1 MTAPTPVPPDLE
13 DAVRPFGGLVYC
25 HVPAATRFNVD
36 ALPKPDDG
44 HDRWGTPRER
54 TVYLAGD
61 AAVAMV
67 EYARHRQPGAP
78 DDERRLMRLRLSAVT
93 VLDVRQPAV
102 AASLGT
108 PSSPGAVIDR
118 ERARRIAADV
128 RASGICQGLIVP
140 SAGFVDRADR
150 FNVILFA
157 ECLGRDLGELVTEP
171 EEVGRIRIGGG

>member
-1 MTAPTPVPPDLE
+1 MTAPSAVPADLE

-25 HVPAATRFNVD
+25 HVPAATRFSVD

-61 AAVAMV
+61 AAVAIV
-67 EYARHRQPGAP
+67 EYARHRQPGAA

-93 VLDVRQPAV
+93 VLDLRLPAV
-102 AASLGT
+102 AERLGMPNASG
-108 PSSPGAVIDR
+108 GVIDR
-118 ERARRIAADV
+118 QRARRIAADV

-157 ECLGRDLGELVTEP
+157 ECLGRDLGTLVTEP
-171 EEVGRIRIGGG
+171 EEVGRIRVAGG

>member
-1 MTAPTPVPPDLE
+1 MTAPSPVPPDLE
-13 DAVRPFGGLVYC
+13 DAVRPFGGLVFC
-25 HVPAATRFNVD
+25 HVPAATRFSVD

-44 HDRWGTPRER
+44 HDRWGTPGER

-61 AAVAMV
+61 PSVAMV

-93 VLDVRQPAV
+93 VLDLRQPSV
-102 AASLGT
+102 SSTLGM
-108 PSSPGAVIDR
+108 PSPTAGVIDR

-140 SAGFVDRADR
+140 SVGFIDRADR

-157 ECLGRDLGELVTEP
+157 ECLGRDLGTLVTEP
-171 EEVGRIRIGGG
+171 EEVGRIRVTGG